1 MNMHYI
7 IAIVPPEVV
16 ESLEEKLRNLHVGGI
31 TLTRVKGYGE
41 YKNFFSNDWLS
52 EYTKI
57 EIFAEASK
65 VDALLGVLRETGA
78 ADVPGS
84 GIAAVIPVGTFFHLR
99 TGAASAPTASDS
111 PQPPSTK

>member
-7 IAIVPPEVV
+7 VAIVPPDVV
-16 ESLEEKLRNLHVGGI
+16 ESLEVKLRNLHVGGI
-31 TLTRVKGYGE
+31 TLTRVKGFGE
-41 YKNFFSNDWLS
+41 YKNFFSNDFLS
-52 EYTKI
+52 EHTKI

-84 GIAAVIPVGTFFHLR
+84 GIVAVIPVGMFLHLR
-99 TGAASAPTASDS
+99 AGAASALTLPDS
-111 PQPPSTK
+111 L